1 MICQIQINYHY
12 FDRGVKMKNI
22 KIDYNGDELDYIE
35 LEEETNE
42 ETIDNLDETL
52 NLKDSLIIAKEKLSK
67 TIDIKREN
75 FYD

>member
-1 MICQIQINYHY
+1 
-12 FDRGVKMKNI
+12 MKNI

-42 ETIDNLDETL
+42 ETIDDLDETL

-67 TIDIKREN
+67 TIDIKRED